1 MDHFIALTEYTINH
15 DMVDFAIFRADGT
28 VTLHMGSN
36 VLTFEGD
43 DAATLKTA
51 FGRDT
56 PPAADEAEAAPAK
69 RRR

>member
-1 MDHFIALTEYTINH
+1 
-15 DMVDFAIFRADGT
+15 
-28 VTLHMGSN
+28 MGSN